1 MIPGHDVR
9 PAAQAASDRSST
21 PRVTPPA
28 KATEQ
33 PSAPEPNDANEKK
46 PWLEKWLENEEE
58 EAFNL
63 PFTD

>member
-1 MIPGHDVR
+1 MISGHDLDR
-9 PAAQAASDRSST
+9 PTLQAADRAST
-21 PRVTPPA
+21 SRGNPPA
-28 KATEQ
+28 KATP
-33 PSAPEPNDANEKK
+33 PSDSENEDAEKKK